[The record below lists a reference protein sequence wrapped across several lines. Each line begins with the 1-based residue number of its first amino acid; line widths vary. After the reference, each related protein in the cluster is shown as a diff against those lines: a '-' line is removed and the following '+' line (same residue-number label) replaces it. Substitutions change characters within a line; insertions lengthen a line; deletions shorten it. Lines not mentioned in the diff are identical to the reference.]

1 MLARPVLLYDGE
13 CAFCRAWVARIRRWD
28 RNDRIELLPA
38 GERSHHADL
47 PDLPDDA
54 VNAAMHL
61 VLPDGRVFAGGRAIP
76 ELLRRLP
83 GGGVPRLLFQVP
95 GVPWISGLAYGW
107 VARRR
112 HRFGCDDGAC
122 GPGAG

>member
-1 MLARPVLLYDGE
+1 VLARPVLLYDGE
-13 CAFCRAWVARIRRWD
+13 CALCRAWVARIRRWD
-28 RNDRIELLPA
+28 RHDRIELLPA
-38 GERSHHADL
+38 SERTHRSDL

-83 GGGVPRLLFQVP
+83 GGGVPRLLFHVP
-95 GVPWISGLAYGW
+95 GVPWIAGLAYGW

-122 GPGAG
+122 GAGAG